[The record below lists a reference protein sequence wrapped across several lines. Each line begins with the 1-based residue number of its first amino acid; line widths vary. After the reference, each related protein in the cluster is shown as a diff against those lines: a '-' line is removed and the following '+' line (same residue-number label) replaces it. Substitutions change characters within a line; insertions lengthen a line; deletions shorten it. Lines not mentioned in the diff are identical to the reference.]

1 MVALVRIALSRP
13 YTFVVLALL
22 LLIIGPLAALRTP
35 TDIFPD
41 IRIPVIGVVWQY
53 TGLPPDQMAGRITT
67 PFERALTTTV
77 NDIEHI
83 VSNSYNGFGI
93 VKIFFQPNVD
103 IRTANAQVTAIS
115 QTLIKAMPPGATPP
129 LILNYYASTVPII
142 QVALS
147 GDGLTEQNLADIG
160 INQLR
165 TPLITVPGAA
175 IPYPYGGK
183 MRQIQIDLDPQALQ
197 SRGLSGQDVANALA
211 AQNLI
216 TPAGTQKI
224 GTFEYNIQLNNSPL
238 KMEELGDLPI
248 KTVNGAMVYVRD
260 IATVRDGN
268 PPQTNI
274 VHVNGNRSV
283 LMMVLKAGA
292 ISTLD
297 IIAGIKQKVIDVKD
311 QLPDA
316 LRIGFIGDQ
325 SVFVRSAIS
334 GVAYEGIIAA
344 LLTSVM
350 ILLFLGSWR
359 STLII
364 AVSIPLSVFGAV
376 MMLWAIGETLNIM
389 TLGGLALAVGI
400 LVDEATV
407 TIENINWHLE
417 QGKGVETAIMDG
429 ANQIVV
435 PAFVSL
441 SCICIVFVPMF
452 FLTGVARFLFVPLAE
467 AVMFAMLWSF
477 ILSRTLVPTMAKYL
491 LHQHHTYAEDEAPPP
506 SRNPLVRFQR
516 GFEARFEAVRDFYR
530 DLLALAIHGR
540 GVFVTV
546 FLCFVAASFLLVP
559 FVGRNFFPSV
569 DTGSIL
575 MHVRTQIGT
584 RVEESANQFAE
595 VQKAIRWIIPPGEI
609 DTLADNIGMPISGIN
624 MTYNNTGVIGPQDG
638 DIQIKLKEGHRPTA
652 GYVQAL
658 REQLPRAF
666 PGMTFAFLPA
676 DIVSQILN
684 FGAPAPID
692 LQVRGADVNANF
704 VYANKLLSRLRRIP
718 GIADA
723 RIQQSPSNP
732 TFNIDVDRTRA
743 QYVGLTERDVTNSL
757 VVNLAGSGQVAP
769 TYYLN
774 PDNGVSYSIVM
785 QTPQYQIDSLSALEA
800 LPITAGNAGTPPILG
815 GIADIT
821 RSTSSAVV
829 SQYDIQPMVQIYATP
844 QGRDLGAVAAD
855 VKAII
860 ADTAK
865 EVPKGSSVVLL
876 GQVQTMNDAF
886 SGLLFGLLA
895 AIVLIYLLIVV
906 NFQSWSDPFVIITAL
921 PAALAGIVWTLFA
934 TRTTLSV
941 PALTG
946 AIMCM
951 GVATA
956 NSVLVISFAKE
967 RYEELGDPV
976 AAAIEAGFVRFR
988 PVVMTALAMII
999 GMMPM
1004 ALALGD
1010 GGEQNAP
1017 LGRAVVGGLIFATVA
1032 TLIFVPVVFSMVHS
1046 KQGAR
1051 AAAAPETINA
1061 HWRQSR
1067 RRTGDFKCPLNEALR
1082 SRAGSWASSGSSPA
1096 SSRCWWW

>member
-1 MVALVRIALSRP
+1 MIALVRIALSRP

-53 TGLPPDQMAGRITT
+53 TGLPPDQMSGRIVT

-93 VKIFFQPNVD
+93 IKIFFQPNVD

-183 MRQIQIDLDPQALQ
+183 QRQIQIDLDPQALQ

-216 TPAGTQKI
+216 TPVGTQKI
-224 GTFEYNIQLNNSPL
+224 GGFEYNIQLNNSPL
-238 KMEELGDLPI
+238 RMEELGDLPI
-248 KTVNGAMVYVRD
+248 KVVNGAMVYVRD
-260 IATVRDGN
+260 IASVRDGN

-274 VHVNGNRSV
+274 VHVDGNRSV
-283 LMMVLKAGA
+283 LMMVLKAGS

-297 IIAGIKQKVIDVKD
+297 IIAGIKRKVIEVKD

-316 LRIGFIGDQ
+316 LKIGFIGDQ
-325 SVFVRSAIS
+325 SVFVRSAIT
-334 GVAYEGIIAA
+334 GVANEGVIAA

-364 AVSIPLSVFGAV
+364 AVSIPLSVLGAI

-417 QGKGVETAIMDG
+417 QGKPVEASIMDG
-429 ANQIVV
+429 ANQIVI

-452 FLTGVARFLFVPLAE
+452 FLTGIARFLFVPLAE

-491 LHQHHTYAEDEAPPP
+491 LHQHEHHEGGPPP
-506 SRNPLVRFQR
+506 TRNPLVRFQR
-516 GFEARFEAVRDFYR
+516 GFEAGFERVRSSYR
-530 DLLALAIHGR
+530 DLLMLAMRGR
-540 GVFVTV
+540 AVFVTC
-546 FLCFVAASFLLVP
+546 FLAFVGLSFLLVP
-559 FVGRNFFPSV
+559 YIGSNFFPAV

-584 RVEESANQFAE
+584 RVEESANQFAD
-595 VQKAIRWIIPPGEI
+595 VQKTIRRIIPASEI

-638 DIQIKLKEGHRPTA
+638 DIQVKLREGHRPTSE
-652 GYVQAL
+652 YVKAL

-692 LQVRGADVNANF
+692 LQVRGADMNANF
-704 VYANKLLSRLRRIP
+704 AYANKLLSRVRRIP

-732 TFNIDVDRTRA
+732 SFNIDVDRTRA

-785 QTPQYQIDSLSALEA
+785 QTPQYQIDSLGALET
-800 LPITAGNAGTPPILG
+800 LPITAGNTTVPPILG
-815 GIADIT
+815 GIASIT
-821 RSTSSAVV
+821 RSVSSAVV
-829 SQYDIQPMVQIYATP
+829 TQYDIQPMVQIYATP

-855 VKAII
+855 IRTVI

-876 GQVQTMNDAF
+876 GQVQTMNSAF
-886 SGLLFGLLA
+886 SGLLYGLLA

-921 PAALAGIVWTLFA
+921 PAALAGIVWMLF
-934 TRTTLSV
+934 TTQTTLSV

-988 PVVMTALAMII
+988 PVLMTALAMII
-999 GMMPM
+999 GMTPM
-1004 ALALGD
+1004 ALALGE

-1017 LGRAVVGGLIFATVA
+1017 LGRAVIGGLFFATVA
-1032 TLIFVPVVFSMVHS
+1032 TLIFVPVVFGMVH
-1046 KQGAR
+1046 KKHGAKI
-1051 AAAAPETINA
+1051 AAAPETSHA
-1061 HWRQSR
+1061 
-1067 RRTGDFKCPLNEALR
+1067 
-1082 SRAGSWASSGSSPA
+1082 
-1096 SSRCWWW
+1096 

>member
-1 MVALVRIALSRP
+1 MIALVRIALSRP

-53 TGLPPDQMAGRITT
+53 TGLPPDQMSGRITT
-67 PFERALTTTV
+67 PFQRALTTTV

-83 VSNSYNGFGI
+83 VANSYNGVGI
-93 VKIFFQPNVD
+93 IKIFFQPNVD
-103 IRTANAQVTAIS
+103 IRIANAQVTAIS
-115 QTLIKAMPPGATPP
+115 QTMLKQLPPGSTPP
-129 LILNYYASTVPII
+129 LILNYSASTVPII

-147 GDGLTEQNLADIG
+147 GEGLTEQNLADIG

-165 TPLITVPGAA
+165 TPLVTVPGAA
-175 IPYPYGGK
+175 IPYPFGGK
-183 MRQIQIDLDPQALQ
+183 QRQVQIDLNLSALQ
-197 SRGLSGQDVANALA
+197 ARGLSAQDVANALA

-216 TPAGTQKI
+216 TPVGTQKI
-224 GTFEYNIQLNNSPL
+224 GSFEYNIQLNNSPL
-238 KMEELGDLPI
+238 RIEDLGNLPI
-248 KTVNGAMVYVRD
+248 KAVNGAMIYVHD
-260 IATVRDGN
+260 VASVRDGN

-283 LMMVLKAGA
+283 LMMVLKAGS

-297 IIAGIKQKVIDVKD
+297 IIAGIKQKVIDVRD
-311 QLPDA
+311 SLPDA
-316 LRIGFIGDQ
+316 LKIGFIGDQ
-325 SVFVRSAIS
+325 SLFVRGAIT
-334 GVAYEGIIAA
+334 GVAYEGVIAA

-359 STLII
+359 STIII
-364 AVSIPLSVFGAV
+364 ATSIPLAVLGAIV
-376 MMLWAIGETLNIM
+376 MLSAIGETLNIM

-400 LVDEATV
+400 LVDDATV
-407 TIENINWHLE
+407 TIENINYHLE
-417 QGKGVETAIMDG
+417 QGKPVEQSILDG
-429 ANQIVV
+429 ANQIVT

-441 SCICIVFVPMF
+441 LCICIVFVPMF
-452 FLTGVARFLFVPLAE
+452 FLQGVARFLFVPMAE
-467 AVMFAMLWSF
+467 AVMFAMIWSF
-477 ILSRTLVPTMAKYL
+477 ILSRTLVPTMGNYL
-491 LHQHHTYAEDEAPPP
+491 LQPHQDHPGGETPR
-506 SRNPLVRFQR
+506 SRNPLLWFQR
-516 GFEARFEAVRDFYR
+516 AFEARFERIRGGYR
-530 DLLALAIHGR
+530 DLLAVTMR
-540 GVFVTV
+540 RRPVFVIG
-546 FLCFVAASFLLVP
+546 FLGIVAASFLLVP
-559 FVGRNFFPSV
+559 YLGRNFFPSV
-569 DTGSIL
+569 DAGSIL

-595 VQKAIRWIIPPGEI
+595 VQKAIRKIIPPNEI
-609 DTLADNIGMPISGIN
+609 ETLADNIGMPISGIN
-624 MTYNNTGVIGPQDG
+624 MTYNNTGLIGPQDG
-638 DIQIKLKEGHRPTA
+638 DIQIKLKEGHRPTSD
-652 GYVQAL
+652 YVQAL
-658 REQLPRAF
+658 REQLPHSF

-704 VYANKLLSRLRRIP
+704 AYANKLLSRIRRIP

-723 RIQQSPSNP
+723 RIQQSPNSP
-732 TFNIDVDRTRA
+732 TLNIDVDRTRA

-757 VVNLAGSGQVAP
+757 VVNLAGSAQVAP

-785 QTPQYQIDSLSALEA
+785 QTPQYQIDSLGALET
-800 LPITAGNAGTPPILG
+800 LPITSGGAGAPILG
-815 GIADIT
+815 GIANIT
-821 RSTSSAVV
+821 RTISSAVV
-829 SQYDIQPMVQIYATP
+829 SQYDIQSMVQIYATP
-844 QGRDLGAVAAD
+844 QGRDLGSVAAD
-855 VKAII
+855 VRTAI

-876 GQVQTMNDAF
+876 GQVQTMNSAF

-895 AIVLIYLLIVV
+895 AVVLIYLLIVV

-921 PAALAGIVWTLFA
+921 PAALAGIVWMLF
-934 TRTTLSV
+934 TTHTTLSV

-956 NSVLVISFAKE
+956 NSVLVISFARE
-967 RYEELGDPV
+967 RYQELGDPV

-988 PVVMTALAMII
+988 PVLMTALAMII
-999 GMMPM
+999 GMAPM
-1004 ALALGD
+1004 ALGLGE

-1017 LGRAVVGGLIFATVA
+1017 LGRAVIGGLIFATAA
-1032 TLIFVPVVFSMVHS
+1032 TLMFVPVVFSMVHK
-1046 KQGAR
+1046 KQGAK
-1051 AAAAPETINA
+1051 AAAASETL
-1061 HWRQSR
+1061 H
-1067 RRTGDFKCPLNEALR
+1067 GH
-1082 SRAGSWASSGSSPA
+1082 
-1096 SSRCWWW
+1096 

>member
-1 MVALVRIALSRP
+1 
-13 YTFVVLALL
+13 
-22 LLIIGPLAALRTP
+22 
-35 TDIFPD
+35 
-41 IRIPVIGVVWQY
+41 
-53 TGLPPDQMAGRITT
+53 MAGRITT
-67 PFERALTTTV
+67 PFQRALTTTV

-83 VSNSYNGFGI
+83 VANSYNGFGI

-115 QTLIKAMPPGATPP
+115 QTLIKQMPPGATPP
-129 LILNYYASTVPII
+129 LILNYSASTVPII

-147 GDGLTEQNLADIG
+147 GEGLTEQNLADIG

-165 TPLITVPGAA
+165 TPLVTVPGAA
-175 IPYPYGGK
+175 IPYPFGGK
-183 MRQIQIDLDPQALQ
+183 QRQVQIDLNPSALQ

-216 TPAGTQKI
+216 TPVGTQKI
-224 GTFEYNIQLNNSPL
+224 GSFEYTIQLNNSPL
-238 KMEELGDLPI
+238 QMQDLGNLPI
-248 KTVNGAMVYVRD
+248 KVVNGAMVYVRD
-260 IATVRDGN
+260 VASVRDGN

-274 VHVNGNRSV
+274 VHVDGNRSV
-283 LMMVLKAGA
+283 LMMVLKAGST
-292 ISTLD
+292 STLD

-311 QLPDA
+311 ALPDA
-316 LRIGFIGDQ
+316 LKIGFIGDQ
-325 SVFVRSAIS
+325 SLFVRGAIT

-359 STLII
+359 STIII
-364 AVSIPLSVFGAV
+364 AVSIPLSVLGAIV
-376 MMLWAIGETLNIM
+376 MLSAIGETLNIM

-400 LVDEATV
+400 LVDDATV

-417 QGKGVETAIMDG
+417 HGKDVETSIMDG
-429 ANQIVV
+429 ANQIVT

-441 SCICIVFVPMF
+441 LCICIVFVPMF
-452 FLTGVARFLFVPLAE
+452 FLQGVARFLFVPMAE
-467 AVMFAMLWSF
+467 AVMFAMIWSF
-477 ILSRTLVPTMAKYL
+477 LLSRTLVPTMAKYL
-491 LHQHHTYAEDEAPPP
+491 LQPHLHLHHAEGEGPP

-516 GFEARFEAVRDFYR
+516 GFEARFERVRGGYR
-530 DLLALAIHGR
+530 DLLSMAMR
-540 GVFVTV
+540 QRPVFVIG
-546 FLCFVAASFLLVP
+546 FLGFVGLSFLLVP
-559 FVGRNFFPSV
+559 FLGRNFFPSV
-569 DTGSIL
+569 DAGSIL
-575 MHVRTQIGT
+575 MHVRTQVGT
-584 RVEESANQFAE
+584 RVEESANQFAD
-595 VQKAIRWIIPPGEI
+595 VQKAIRKVIPPDEI
-609 DTLADNIGMPISGIN
+609 ETLADNIGMPISGIN

-638 DIQIKLKEGHRPTA
+638 DIQIKLKEGHRPTDE
-652 GYVQAL
+652 YVQVL

-666 PGMTFAFLPA
+666 PGLTFAFLPA

-692 LQVRGADVNANF
+692 LQVRGADVTANF
-704 VYANKLLSRLRRIP
+704 VYANKLLSRIRRIP

-723 RIQQSPSNP
+723 RIQQSPNNP
-732 TFNIDVDRTRA
+732 SFNIDVDRTRA

-757 VVNLAGSGQVAP
+757 VVNLAGSAQVAP

-785 QTPQYQIDSLSALEA
+785 QTPQYQIDSLSALET
-800 LPITAGNAGTPPILG
+800 LPITAGSTGTPPILG
-815 GIADIT
+815 GIANIT

-855 VKAII
+855 VKTAI

-865 EVPKGSSVVLL
+865 DVPKGSSVVLL
-876 GQVQTMNDAF
+876 GQVQTMNSAF

-895 AIVLIYLLIVV
+895 AVVLIYLLIVV

-921 PAALAGIVWTLFA
+921 PAALAGIVWMLF
-934 TRTTLSV
+934 TTQTTLSV

-956 NSVLVISFAKE
+956 NSVLVISFARE

-988 PVVMTALAMII
+988 PVLMTALAMII
-999 GMMPM
+999 GMAPM
-1004 ALALGD
+1004 ALGLGE

-1017 LGRAVVGGLIFATVA
+1017 LGRAVIGGLVFATIA
-1032 TLIFVPVVFSMVHS
+1032 TLMFVPVVFSMVHK
-1046 KQGAR
+1046 KQGAK
-1051 AAAAPETINA
+1051 AAALSETSHA
-1061 HWRQSR
+1061 R
-1067 RRTGDFKCPLNEALR
+1067 
-1082 SRAGSWASSGSSPA
+1082 
-1096 SSRCWWW
+1096 

>member
-1 MVALVRIALSRP
+1 MVAIVRIALSRP

-22 LLIIGPLAALRTP
+22 LMIVGPLAALRTP

-53 TGLPPDQMAGRITT
+53 TGLPPDQMSGRIVT

-83 VSNSYNGFGI
+83 TANSYNGVGV

-115 QTLIKAMPPGATPP
+115 QTLIKFMPQGATPP
-129 LILNYYASTVPII
+129 LILNYNASTVPII
-142 QVALS
+142 QLALS
-147 GDGLTEQNLADIG
+147 GEGMTEQNLFDIAT
-160 INQLR
+160 NQLR
-165 TPLITVPGAA
+165 TPLVTVPGVA
-175 IPYPYGGK
+175 IPWPYGGK
-183 MRQIQIDLDPQALQ
+183 QRQIQIDINPSKLQAI
-197 SRGLSGQDVANALA
+197 GLSGQDVANALA

-216 TPAGTQKI
+216 TPVGTQKI
-224 GTFEYNIQLNNSPL
+224 GEFEYNLQLNNAPL
-238 KMEELGDLPI
+238 RIEELGDLPI
-248 KTVNGAMVYVRD
+248 KTVNGAMVYIRD
-260 IATVRDGN
+260 VASIRDGN

-274 VHVNGNRSV
+274 VHVNGSRSV
-283 LMMVLKAGA
+283 LMMVLKAGF

-297 IIAGIKQKVIDVKD
+297 IIAGVKQKISDVRNT
-311 QLPDA
+311 LPDA

-325 SVFVRSAIS
+325 GVFVRSAIS
-334 GVAYEGIIAA
+334 GVAFEGVIAA

-364 AVSIPLSVFGAV
+364 AVSIPLSVLGAIA
-376 MMLWAIGETLNIM
+376 MLWALGETLNIM

-417 QGKGVETAIMDG
+417 QGKPVENAILDG

-441 SCICIVFVPMF
+441 LCICIVFVPMF
-452 FLTGVARFLFVPLAE
+452 FLTGVPRFLFVPMAE
-467 AVMFAMLWSF
+467 AVIFAMLWSF
-477 ILSRTLVPTMAKYL
+477 ILSRTLVPTMANYL
-491 LHQHHTYAEDEAPPP
+491 LHRHVDHEGGPPTT
-506 SRNPLVRFQR
+506 RNPLVRFQR
-516 GFEARFEAVRDFYR
+516 GFEAGFESVRASYR
-530 DLLALAIHGR
+530 DLLAFAMRGR
-540 GVFVTV
+540 AVFVLA
-546 FLCFVAASFLLVP
+546 FLGFVGATFLLTP
-559 FVGRNFFPSV
+559 FIGRNFFPEV

-584 RVEESANQFAE
+584 RIEESANQFAE
-595 VQKAIRWIIPPGEI
+595 VQKAIRRIIPPADIE
-609 DTLADNIGMPISGIN
+609 TMADNIGMPVSGIN

-638 DIQIKLKEGHRPTA
+638 DIQIKLKENHRPTA
-652 GYVQAL
+652 DYVRAL

-666 PGMTFAFLPA
+666 PGMTFSFLPA

-692 LQVRGADVNANF
+692 LQVRGANLEANF
-704 VYANKLLSRLRRIP
+704 AYANRLLGRIRRIA
-718 GIADA
+718 GVADA
-723 RIQQSPSNP
+723 RIQQSPNSP

-757 VVNLAGSGQVAP
+757 TVSLAGSGQVAP

-785 QTPQYQIDSLSALEA
+785 QTPQFQIDSLGALET
-800 LPITAGNAGTPPILG
+800 LPVTAASTANPPILG
-815 GIADIT
+815 GIADIKRT
-821 RSTSSAVV
+821 VSSAVV
-829 SQYDIQPMVQIYATP
+829 SQYDIQSMVQIFATP
-844 QGRDLGAVAAD
+844 QGRDLGGIAAD
-855 VKAII
+855 VRAAI

-865 EVPKGSSVVLL
+865 DVPKGSSVVLL
-876 GQVQTMNDAF
+876 GQVQTMNNAF

-895 AIVLIYLLIVV
+895 AVVLIYLLIVV

-921 PAALAGIVWTLFA
+921 PAALAGIIWMLFA
-934 TRTTLSV
+934 TETTLSV

-956 NSVLVISFAKE
+956 NSVLVISFARE
-967 RYEELGDPV
+967 RYEEHGDPV
-976 AAAIEAGFVRFR
+976 LAAIEAGFVRFR
-988 PVVMTALAMII
+988 PVLMTALAMII
-999 GMMPM
+999 GMTPM
-1004 ALALGD
+1004 ALGFGE

-1017 LGRAVVGGLIFATVA
+1017 LGRAVVGGLIFATTA
-1032 TLIFVPVVFSMVHS
+1032 TLMFVPVVFSMMHK
-1046 KQGAR
+1046 KQGVQ
-1051 AAAAPETINA
+1051 AAEPETPHA
-1061 HWRQSR
+1061 
-1067 RRTGDFKCPLNEALR
+1067 A
-1082 SRAGSWASSGSSPA
+1082 
-1096 SSRCWWW
+1096 